1 MKDGKLTPG
10 ESPRRKLVDFS
21 NWVAANVDP
30 EDLRRHRELLD
41 RQHFKGPVWEG
52 KKIPTSIMDEKNPLF
67 NMDVEGEVHPGLKEQ
82 LGGVTDEDRF
92 EKVKR

>member
-1 MKDGKLTPG
+1 MKDGKLVPG
-10 ESPRRKLVDFS
+10 EATKRKLVDFS

-52 KKIPTSIMDEKNPLF
+52 LLYF
-67 NMDVEGEVHPGLKEQ
+67 Y
-82 LGGVTDEDRF
+82 
-92 EKVKR
+92 